1 MNYYDELLT
10 NLSRLM
16 EDKQYDEAK
25 SIIMNELNL
34 VYVPKDVEEKLNEY
48 LTIINQETR
57 VVNILSDEDINDYL
71 LLDYEHQLIAC
82 NELGK
87 RNLRDYIDICDGFLS
102 NKNGYENAKALLI
115 DSLIR
120 QEISYPFKYVNDC
133 SLIEFNP
140 RNLRVIE
147 ETDGYIE
154 ASRIINDNYLK
165 DPSKANIGIELLFKE
180 ALLALPNQ
188 IDGRI
193 VAEKIINYIDDA
205 FSAK

>member
-102 NKNGYENAKALLI
+102 NKKGYENAKALLI